1 MRLVAEEMV
10 AGRLTVDEAAAELDR
25 RADAI
30 LEKRRWLLDRGVEG
44 GKRGQNTFSDSGHR
58 QVDRYRVGEGVLT
71 LFFAEA
77 P

>member
-30 LEKRRWLLDRGVEG
+30 LEKRRWMLDRTDAAAASPGPAVP
-44 GKRGQNTFSDSGHR
+44 
-58 QVDRYRVGEGVLT
+58 
-71 LFFAEA
+71 AETA